1 MIGRQDVEEQL
12 TGVAFELT
20 ENCGWELVVGG
31 AERRDPSRVWK
42 GSPVA
47 QVSREA
53 D

>member
-12 TGVAFELT
+12 AGVTFKFS

-42 GSPVA
+42 RGPVA